1 MIKRIL
7 VALDPDADT
16 PAATQTAIDIA
27 RRCGATLTGIALVDR
42 EAIDEETAGGG
53 IGSMYFA
60 EKMRER
66 ITAEIRVKAQE
77 LVTAFGEQ
85 VDAAGVAHTDD
96 RVGEDGL
103 VASLVDEMRTH
114 DLLVAGRESHFYYRD
129 PERRTHTM
137 AKVVE
142 TGAAATLLVGHDVPD
157 VRRVLIAYD
166 GSTASSRTLQKFAHL
181 SPFGLTLEVEIVHV
195 RDSSPDARLAS
206 DYLTGAA
213 RDYLMAHGYTT
224 VHATGLEGG
233 KPADA
238 ILDHAATTNA
248 DLIVSGAYAKTGLKR
263 WFLGSSATT
272 LLEKAT
278 LPLFLYR

>member
-16 PAATQTAIDIA
+16 PAATQTAIEIA
-27 RRCGATLTGIALVDR
+27 GRCGASLTGIALVDR
-42 EAIDEETAGGG
+42 DAIDQETAGGG

-60 EKMRER
+60 EKMNRQL
-66 ITAEIRVKAQE
+66 TAEIRLKAQALIE
-77 LVTAFGEQ
+77 SFGEQ
-85 VDAAGVAHTDD
+85 VDAAGVEHAND

-142 TGAAATLLVGHDVPD
+142 TGAAATLLVGSEAPD
-157 VRRVLIAYD
+157 VRRVLVAYD

-181 SPFGLTLEVEIVHV
+181 SPFGLTVEVEIVHV
-195 RDSSPDARLAS
+195 RESSPDARLAS

-213 RDYLMAHGYTT
+213 RDYLAAHGYTT
-224 VHATGLEGG
+224 VHTTGLEGSA
-233 KPADA
+233 PADV
-238 ILDHAATTNA
+238 ILDHAAATGA
-248 DLIVSGAYAKTGLKR
+248 DLIVSGAYAKTGMKR
-263 WFLGSSATT
+263 WLLGSSATT

>member
-16 PAATQTAIDIA
+16 PVATETAIRIA
-27 RRCGATLTGIALVDR
+27 TRCGATLTGIALIDR
-42 EAIDEETAGGG
+42 EAIDEDTAGGG

-66 ITAEIRVKAQE
+66 ITAETRVKAQA
-77 LVTAFGEQ
+77 LVQAFGEQ
-85 VDAAGVAHTDD
+85 VDAAGVEHTGD

-114 DLLVAGRESHFYYRD
+114 DLLIAGRESHFYYKD

-142 TGAAATLLVGHDVPD
+142 TGAAATLLVGAEEPH
-157 VRRVLIAYD
+157 VRRVLVAYD

-181 SPFGLTLEVEIVHV
+181 SPFGLTIEVEIVHV
-195 RDSSPDARLAS
+195 RDGSADARLAS

-213 RDYLMAHGYTT
+213 RDYLVAHGYTT
-224 VHATGLEGG
+224 VHTTGLEGS

-238 ILDHAATTNA
+238 ILEHAATTHA
-248 DLIVSGAYAKTGLKR
+248 DLIVSGAYAKTGVKR
-263 WFLGSSATT
+263 WLLGSSATT

>member
-1 MIKRIL
+1 
-7 VALDPDADT
+7 
-16 PAATQTAIDIA
+16 
-27 RRCGATLTGIALVDR
+27 
-42 EAIDEETAGGG
+42 
-53 IGSMYFA
+53 MYFA
-60 EKMRER
+60 QKMRER
-66 ITAEIRVKAQE
+66 LTAETRMKAQA
-77 LVTAFGEQ
+77 LVQSFGEQ

-96 RVGEDGL
+96 RVGESGL

-114 DLLVAGRESHFYYRD
+114 DLLVAGRESHFYYQD

-142 TGAAATLLVGHDVPD
+142 TGAAAMLLVGHEAPD
-157 VRRVLIAYD
+157 VRRILIAYD

-181 SPFGLTLEVEIVHV
+181 SPFGTGIDVEIVHV
-195 RDSSPDARLAS
+195 RGADSDARLAS

-213 RDYLMAHGYTT
+213 RDYLVAHGYTA
-224 VHATGLEGG
+224 VHTTGLEGS
-233 KPADA
+233 KPAAA
-238 ILDHAATTNA
+238 ILAHAETTGA

>member
-16 PAATQTAIDIA
+16 PVATQTAIEIA
-27 RRCGATLTGIALVDR
+27 GRCGATLTGIALIDR
-42 EAIDEETAGGG
+42 EAIEEDTAGGG

-66 ITAEIRVKAQE
+66 ITAETRVKAQT
-77 LVTAFGEQ
+77 LVRSFGAQ
-85 VDAAGVAHTDD
+85 VDAAGVAHTGD

-114 DLLVAGRESHFYYRD
+114 DLLIAGRESHFYYKD

-142 TGAAATLLVGHDVPD
+142 TGAGATLLVGHDVPD
-157 VRRVLIAYD
+157 VRRVLVAYD
-166 GSTASSRTLQKFAHL
+166 GSTPSSRTLQKFAHL
-181 SPFGLTLEVEIVHV
+181 SPFGTDVDVEIVHV
-195 RDSSPDARLAS
+195 RAADADARLAS

-213 RDYLMAHGYTT
+213 RDYLQAHGYTA
-224 VHATGLEGG
+224 VHTTGLEGS
-233 KPADA
+233 KPAET
-238 ILDHAATTNA
+238 ILSHAATTDA

>member
-16 PAATQTAIDIA
+16 PAATQTAIGIA
-27 RRCGATLTGIALVDR
+27 RRCEATLTGIALVDR
-42 EAIDEETAGGG
+42 EAIDEDTAGGG

-66 ITAEIRVKAQE
+66 LTAEIRVKAQA
-77 LVTAFGEQ
+77 LIQSFGEQ
-85 VDAAGVAHTDD
+85 VDAAGVTHTGD

-114 DLLVAGRESHFYYRD
+114 DLLIAGRESHFYYRD

-142 TGAAATLLVGHDVPD
+142 TGAAATLIVGHEVPD

-181 SPFGLTLEVEIVHV
+181 SPFGVTIEIEIVHV
-195 RDSSPDARLAS
+195 RDGSADSRLAS

-213 RDYLMAHGYTT
+213 RDYLTAHGYTT
-224 VHATGLEGG
+224 VHTTGLEAS

-238 ILDHAATTNA
+238 ILDHAATTGA

-263 WFLGSSATT
+263 WLLGSSATT

>member
-16 PAATQTAIDIA
+16 PVATQTAIEIA
-27 RRCGATLTGIALVDR
+27 GRCGATLTGIALIDR
-42 EAIDEETAGGG
+42 DAIDDDTAGGG

-66 ITAEIRVKAQE
+66 ITAETRVKAQA
-77 LVTAFGEQ
+77 LVEAFGEQ

-103 VASLVDEMRTH
+103 VKSLVDEMRTH
-114 DLLVAGRESHFYYRD
+114 DLLVAGRESHFYYND

-142 TGAAATLLVGHDVPD
+142 TGAAATLLVGRTAPD
-157 VRRVLIAYD
+157 VRRVLVAYD

-181 SPFGLTLEVEIVHV
+181 SPFGLTVEVEVVHV
-195 RDSSPDARLAS
+195 RDGGADARLAS

-213 RDYLMAHGYTT
+213 RDYLAAHGYTT
-224 VHATGLEGG
+224 VHTTSLENS

-238 ILDHAATTNA
+238 ILDHAAATGA

-263 WFLGSSATT
+263 WLLGSSATR

>member
-16 PAATQTAIDIA
+16 PVATETAIRIA
-27 RRCGATLTGIALVDR
+27 ARCGATLTGIALIDR
-42 EAIDEETAGGG
+42 EAIDEDTAGGG
-53 IGSMYFA
+53 IGSMHFA

-66 ITAEIRVKAQE
+66 ITAETRLKAQA
-77 LVTAFGEQ
+77 LVQTFGEQ
-85 VDAAGVAHTDD
+85 VDAAGVPHTGD

-137 AKVVE
+137 AKVIE
-142 TGAAATLLVGHDVPD
+142 TGAGATLLVGAQEPH
-157 VRRVLIAYD
+157 VRRVLVAYD

-181 SPFGLTLEVEIVHV
+181 SPFGMTVEVEIAHV
-195 RDSSPDARLAS
+195 RDAAPDARRAS

-213 RDYLMAHGYTT
+213 RDYLLAHGYTT
-224 VHATGLEGG
+224 VHTTGLEGG
-233 KPADA
+233 KPADT
-238 ILDHAATTNA
+238 LLEHAATTGA

-263 WFLGSSATT
+263 WILGSSATT